1 MQQENDRL
9 NLKLKHL
16 VKNTFPS
23 FLVTA
28 MWLPDTIIQSIAA
41 TSSSSLLK
49 ISFPRMVRLIDQAP
63 VRLSYAE
70 ALAMTSWWKLVTV
83 AWLLV
88 IHTLGIWADPL
99 KRFCRVTPSESSMSK
114 LIFDE
119 NGYILIYFK
128 KDKNKKKTVELLLFE
143 NHLTDKPLYNRHLTD
158 IAITLPFIQELF
170 GWQVYLNIVS
180 DKCLLAKGMEPTNAH
195 CCPFLP
201 KWASLARL
209 NLFIHLSYWYKDVLK
224 VHFL

>member
-1 MQQENDRL
+1 
-9 NLKLKHL
+9 
-16 VKNTFPS
+16 
-23 FLVTA
+23 
-28 MWLPDTIIQSIAA
+28 
-41 TSSSSLLK
+41 
-49 ISFPRMVRLIDQAP
+49 
-63 VRLSYAE
+63 
-70 ALAMTSWWKLVTV
+70 
-83 AWLLV
+83 
-88 IHTLGIWADPL
+88 
-99 KRFCRVTPSESSMSK
+99 MSK

-201 KWASLARL
+201 K
-209 NLFIHLSYWYKDVLK
+209 
-224 VHFL
+224 